1 MDHRAIDTEMVYVHE
16 HLLMPADDPGLWWL
30 VSKLRQPSFTSHRKW
45 LARESLWIQLP
56 PRTVLLP
63 QKSPFGGE
71 QHCDHHRPLVEEHS
85 GRHQP
90 WKAGALVWIQCQ
102 TCVICWR
109 LTFGVWA
116 MVVLW
121 PQLDVADLEV
131 KFVQW
136 QYRHGSVSLAVEPL
150 YFALSHRSA
159 PGLHVAPPGACPNC
173 LLRFMMT
180 RWTIHSVHF
189 GPLWSP
195 DRYRHHPAS

>member
-16 HLLMPADDPGLWWL
+16 HLLMPTDDPGLWWL

-56 PRTVLLP
+56 PWTVLLP

-71 QHCDHHRPLVEEHS
+71 QRCDHHRPLVEEHS

-109 LTFGVWA
+109 LTLGFEQWSCYGPSWMSQIWKWSVCNDSIGTA
-116 MVVLW
+116 PSLW
-121 PQLDVADLEV
+121 QLN
-131 KFVQW
+131 
-136 QYRHGSVSLAVEPL
+136 PCT
-150 YFALSHRSA
+150 SH
-159 PGLHVAPPGACPNC
+159 C
-173 LLRFMMT
+173 LIAARL
-180 RWTIHSVHF
+180 V
-189 GPLWSP
+189 
-195 DRYRHHPAS
+195 